1 MQKIAESAQAAPVEE
16 LEATRPYIS
25 APWEAQLDTTES
37 VEGGAQAAIQAQE
50 TRGIRVATSA
60 LARNQLVSTGGAIK
74 GIDWISNDTERHEY
88 DKMVGTSVQSDAY
101 TAALVS
107 TEVGVGMIVNA
118 VYAGA
123 LLPRAH
129 GQTIHVFTN
138 NPTQHHITHPRAHSR
153 SPLHP
158 LEIG

>member
-37 VEGGAQAAIQAQE
+37 VEDGAQAAIQAQE

-60 LARNQLVSTGGAIK
+60 LARNQLVST
-74 GIDWISNDTERHEY
+74 
-88 DKMVGTSVQSDAY
+88 VGTSVQSDAY

>member
-37 VEGGAQAAIQAQE
+37 IDDGAQATIQAQE
-50 TRGIRVATSA
+50 TRSIRVATSA

-88 DKMVGTSVQSDAY
+88 DKTLGSSVQSDVY

-107 TEVGVGMIVNA
+107 TEVGLA
-118 VYAGA
+118 W
-123 LLPRAH
+123 LLTLCMLGHCCREHMARPSTCSPTIRHNTTSHTLVHTADPRS
-129 GQTIHVFTN
+129 I
-138 NPTQHHITHPRAHSR
+138 RWR
-153 SPLHP
+153 
-158 LEIG
+158 